1 MVVAAVQGALGG
13 LIFLILGA
21 PHPLFWGVV
30 MAVLSLIPVVGS
42 GVVWAPYAVF
52 LIATGHLVKGIV
64 LIVFGVVVIGLAD
77 NILRP
82 ILVGRETRMPD
93 FLVLLSTIGGLA
105 VFGVNGFMFGPLVAA
120 LFLAVWDIFEKENA

>member
-1 MVVAAVQGALGG
+1 M
-13 LIFLILGA
+13 
-21 PHPLFWGVV
+21 
-30 MAVLSLIPVVGS
+30 
-42 GVVWAPYAVF
+42 
-52 LIATGHLVKGIV
+52 
-64 LIVFGVVVIGLAD
+64 VVIGLAD

>member
-1 MVVAAVQGALGG
+1 
-13 LIFLILGA
+13 
-21 PHPLFWGVV
+21 
-30 MAVLSLIPVVGS
+30 
-42 GVVWAPYAVF
+42 
-52 LIATGHLVKGIV
+52 
-64 LIVFGVVVIGLAD
+64 IVFGVVVIGLAD